1 MRSWADPVANVD
13 TVEKRE
19 ISGKIFYFFSKL

>member
-13 TVEKRE
+13 IVEKKE
-19 ISGKIFYFFSKL
+19 ISGKIFSGFSRL